1 MAFDPTGNGSVTL
14 RVCFAKS
21 TLVVKLQTEFV
32 DLEFNGAPALRC
44 GSCGGASAVDDG
56 GGSSAAEACTEDLPC
71 VQRAIGKLLGDKLE
85 VFVPPIVVQKCLL
98 HVHHGPNEIDDLK
111 ALTPVD
117 TEATWA
123 ESLLTRATFLP
134 DIDDGVDNAA
144 VMAIDTAADVY
155 ERGMHVWVCPAVSP

>member
-56 GGSSAAEACTEDLPC
+56 GGSSAGWRFSHRVGICHPHRCCSPYLPYPPFY
-71 VQRAIGKLLGDKLE
+71 VPGRA
-85 VFVPPIVVQKCLL
+85 VPTYPPL
-98 HVHHGPNEIDDLK
+98 
-111 ALTPVD
+111 
-117 TEATWA
+117 
-123 ESLLTRATFLP
+123 
-134 DIDDGVDNAA
+134 
-144 VMAIDTAADVY
+144 
-155 ERGMHVWVCPAVSP
+155 AVSVGSAVYKMKRHTTADFSSLD

>member
-71 VQRAIGKLLGDKLE
+71 VQRAIGVLLENPRK
-85 VFVPPIVVQKCLL
+85 KM
-98 HVHHGPNEIDDLK
+98 
-111 ALTPVD
+111 ALSTVLFLVCWRGKRRRY
-117 TEATWA
+117 AL
-123 ESLLTRATFLP
+123 SLLIHLP
-134 DIDDGVDNAA
+134 FI
-144 VMAIDTAADVY
+144 
-155 ERGMHVWVCPAVSP
+155 